1 MATPGDRDPLGA
13 QPPSLEV
20 APTLPPGWMLHH
32 YSVFWPEDGVDAEDG
47 VVRRRSEGRIVV
59 RRTPRPTE
67 ANRSVEGNADS
78 ENLEGGSD
86 SEPPGRD
93 GSQRRGIAS
102 PTYDSDLDAFARQF
116 NALRVPERA
125 RPSKRSARQE
135 THRPP
140 EPPQAASGPEGGAH
154 DTPSSTDAF
163 DGSTG
168 GTPVSGAGRDA
179 ALHPPAPQRPRR
191 AAARQ
196 AEQAR
201 GGAGQP
207 ALSPVSGNG
216 PHPGAGGGPTGRGRA
231 GQRARRSSF
240 DGATIAGSTA
250 LAQQSLGGGGG
261 ALRRH
266 GGMGTGAAASGAG
279 ESVAG
284 LIATPA
290 RRGMLARREEAG
302 GRDKHSRAKPRSV
315 QTDDVGARGAAM
327 PGPRL
332 DDGVWEVTS
341 DDVAGAS
348 WGDDDADDDTPLSSR
363 AGGVL
368 HSLGCG
374 RRGGIL
380 VSPVAGSSQQAFSGA
395 VASGRHA
402 SLNAS
407 PQAARCYGPAG
418 RMGPTHSPLVL
429 TRPVAVGARAVA
441 RALRGLNRG
450 HSAARL
456 VAPDSDGGSDA
467 GATRATSS
475 LAAGGPGETKDLAEL
490 WDEYQHPVA
499 MSGASA
505 GGGSGRGALMR
516 AALAASAAAG
526 DDGSALASPRHGG
539 QAFPSIEDVT
549 SPRSLL
555 GTKGLG
561 STGSNARLAV
571 LRPSGEV
578 EAALAQPP
586 ANRSTTSLMAA
597 TSAAHPDGLGDD
609 GVFEETLRR
618 MAARRMSAASESSR
632 EHSEAVGG
640 LVREV

>member
-1 MATPGDRDPLGA
+1 
-13 QPPSLEV
+13 
-20 APTLPPGWMLHH
+20 
-32 YSVFWPEDGVDAEDG
+32 
-47 VVRRRSEGRIVV
+47 
-59 RRTPRPTE
+59 
-67 ANRSVEGNADS
+67 
-78 ENLEGGSD
+78 
-86 SEPPGRD
+86 
-93 GSQRRGIAS
+93 
-102 PTYDSDLDAFARQF
+102 
-116 NALRVPERA
+116 
-125 RPSKRSARQE
+125 
-135 THRPP
+135 
-140 EPPQAASGPEGGAH
+140 
-154 DTPSSTDAF
+154 
-163 DGSTG
+163 
-168 GTPVSGAGRDA
+168 
-179 ALHPPAPQRPRR
+179 
-191 AAARQ
+191 
-196 AEQAR
+196 
-201 GGAGQP
+201 
-207 ALSPVSGNG
+207 
-216 PHPGAGGGPTGRGRA
+216 
-231 GQRARRSSF
+231 
-240 DGATIAGSTA
+240 
-250 LAQQSLGGGGG
+250 
-261 ALRRH
+261 
-266 GGMGTGAAASGAG
+266 
-279 ESVAG
+279 
-284 LIATPA
+284 
-290 RRGMLARREEAG
+290 
-302 GRDKHSRAKPRSV
+302 
-315 QTDDVGARGAAM
+315 M